1 MTELE
6 ALLILNAVNGIGNI
20 GIKKALKHYGR
31 AVKIVSLNKKEL
43 EASKIFT
50 QKAIDELL
58 NFQKDRFLK
67 EEFDIVL
74 RDKIDIIAFFDNN
87 FPTSLAEI
95 PDSPVVLYVK
105 GIKGWSNN
113 NLSIAIVGSR
123 RASMYGI
130 SVAMSFASRLAELG
144 INVVSGMARG
154 IDSSAHRGALRAN
167 GRTTAVLGCGLSH
180 IYPPENRRLFEE
192 IIGYGAVI
200 SEFPMKTRP
209 FAYNFPRR
217 NRIISGLSL
226 GVIVVEAALKS
237 GALITADFALEQGR
251 EVFAVPGKVDNPY
264 AKGTN
269 HLIQQGAKLVTCI
282 EDILNELEPQLRA
295 YIKKESNHNYKYKA
309 ANVESER
316 KDPFFLNDLTR
327 EEQKVYSCLPSQV
340 GTHIDMLVDKCSLP
354 LPLVSSILLKLEMK
368 GIVKQLPGKIFV
380 RQKNR

>member
-20 GIKKALKHYGR
+20 GIKKALKYYGTALR
-31 AVKIVSLNKKEL
+31 IVSLNRKEL

-50 QKAIDELL
+50 QKAVDELL

-67 EEFDIVL
+67 EEFEIIS
-74 RDKIDIIAFFDNN
+74 REKIDIITFFDNK
-87 FPTSLAEI
+87 FPVPLAEI
-95 PDSPVVLYVK
+95 PDSPVVLYVNS
-105 GIKGWSNN
+105 IKGWANS
-113 NLSIAIVGSR
+113 NLSMAIVGSR

-130 SVAMSFASRLAELG
+130 SIAMNFASRLAGLG
-144 INVVSGMARG
+144 INIVSGMARG
-154 IDSSAHRGALRAN
+154 IDSSAHRGALMTD

-192 IIGYGAVI
+192 IVSYGAVI
-200 SEFPMKTRP
+200 SEFPMKTPP

-226 GVIVVEAALKS
+226 GVIVVEAAVRS

-269 HLIQQGAKLVTCI
+269 NLIQQGAKLVTCI
-282 EDILNELEPQLRA
+282 EDILDELKPQLKLH
-295 YIKKESNHNYKYKA
+295 IKKESNPKDK
-309 ANVESER
+309 VFEEGER
-316 KDPFFLNDLTR
+316 KECSFINDLTNQ
-327 EEQKVYSCLPSQV
+327 EQKVYTCLPSQV
-340 GTHIDMLVDKCSLP
+340 GIHIDMLVDKCGLP
-354 LPLVSSILLKLEMK
+354 LPLVSSILLRLEIK

-380 RQKNR
+380 RRGNR